1 MHRIILL
8 LYLLPVFRFAQR
20 QIPLKIRQRN
30 MQAYHGYFDFYWD
43 DSAGKIWLQI
53 NKFDSEFL
61 YQTSLPSGL
70 GSNDVGLDRG
80 IMGHS
85 YIVRFVRIG
94 NKVLLVESNYGY
106 RALTDNAAERRAVEE
121 SFAKSA
127 IWGFTVTAESNGNI
141 LLDATSFLFRD
152 ALQVTKSFA
161 RQNREKYALD
171 ESRSAVYLPRT
182 KIFH

>member
-1 MHRIILL
+1 
-8 LYLLPVFRFAQR
+8 
-20 QIPLKIRQRN
+20 
-30 MQAYHGYFDFYWD
+30 
-43 DSAGKIWLQI
+43 
-53 NKFDSEFL
+53 
-61 YQTSLPSGL
+61 
-70 GSNDVGLDRG
+70 
-80 IMGHS
+80 MGHS

-121 SFAKSA
+121 SFTKSA

-141 LLDATSFLFRD
+141 LVDATSFLFRD

-161 RQNREKYALD
+161 RQNRASTHLMNQEA
-171 ESRSAVYLPRT
+171 RSIYREQ

>member
-1 MHRIILL
+1 
-8 LYLLPVFRFAQR
+8 
-20 QIPLKIRQRN
+20 

-53 NKFDSEFL
+53 NRLDSEFL

-141 LLDATSFLFRD
+141 LVDATSFLFRD

-161 RQNREKYALD
+161 RQNRASTHLMNQEA
-171 ESRSAVYLPRT
+171 RSIYREQ